1 MQVAGVHRRLF
12 DSIIDS
18 SVTQPNIPETG
29 FRGGS
34 LFPSTPTHPLGSEIV
49 LWESVGRQLLGVL
62 GEFGIC
68 LEVTTYRCDVRR
80 PAIRT
85 RAV

>member
-1 MQVAGVHRRLF
+1 MKVAGVHRGLF
-12 DSIIDS
+12 DSTIDS

-49 LWESVGRQLLGVL
+49 LWESVSRQLLGVL
-62 GEFGIC
+62 GKFGIG
-68 LEVTTYRCDVRR
+68 LEVTAYRCNARR

-85 RAV
+85 RTV